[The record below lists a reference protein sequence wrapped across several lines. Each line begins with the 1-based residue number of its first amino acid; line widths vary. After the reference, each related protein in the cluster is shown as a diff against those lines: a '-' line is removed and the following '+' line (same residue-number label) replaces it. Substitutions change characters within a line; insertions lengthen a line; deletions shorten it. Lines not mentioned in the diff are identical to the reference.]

1 MWQYCS
7 TTENPESADLR
18 RVLYYTLPELVELA
32 SVSCVARFALIYAS
46 IDFQDNPRDAGL
58 DSAGNARLYAR
69 RFPPLTGSLFSTQ
82 FSILNSLFTM
92 KLSMM
97 KLPRPLNSLF
107 PSLWIAVA
115 ITAGCASYGVQR
127 PDGSKVTEMRPDE
140 RGRVAG
146 TGIESQDLVAV
157 ADKMARSL
165 LNVPQVA
172 QVPTAPRI
180 VLDPVVNETRF
191 AINKDMFLD
200 RIRIGLN
207 QRAAGRMVFLARDR
221 MTTLEKERELKRTGA
236 VTSTTDPRPQEFK
249 GADFFLTGKLQSLT
263 TRNSKGVSDYVLY
276 SFQLIDPRTSEI
288 VWEDAAEVKKEG
300 LEDAAYR

>member
-1 MWQYCS
+1 MKFS
-7 TTENPESADLR
+7 LMKPLR
-18 RVLYYTLPELVELA
+18 
-32 SVSCVARFALIYAS
+32 
-46 IDFQDNPRDAGL
+46 
-58 DSAGNARLYAR
+58 
-69 RFPPLTGSLFSTQ
+69 PLQPLFS
-82 FSILNSLFTM
+82 SLWI
-92 KLSMM
+92 
-97 KLPRPLNSLF
+97 
-107 PSLWIAVA
+107 PSLWIAVVL
-115 ITAGCASYGVQR
+115 TAGCTSPGVQR
-127 PDGSKVTEMRPDE
+127 PGGSRVTEIRADE

-172 QVPTAPRI
+172 QGPTAPRI
-180 VLDPVVNETRF
+180 VLEPVLNETRF
-191 AINKDMFLD
+191 AINKEMFLD

-207 QRAAGRMVFLARDR
+207 QKAAGRMIFLARDR
-221 MTTLEKERELKRTGA
+221 MASLEKERELKRTGA
-236 VTSTTDPRPQEFK
+236 VTSSTDPQLQEFK

-300 LEDAAYR
+300 SEDAAYR